1 MHEDP
6 LQHERAAWQL
16 GYRLVAGIDE
26 AGRGPLAGPV
36 VAAAVVLPIPF
47 PVTGIDDS
55 KKLTP
60 RRRADLFEK
69 ILAHAVAV
77 GVGRVDPSLID
88 RINILRASL
97 LAMEKAVADLAV
109 QPDYLLIDGT
119 FPIEMPLPQASLPKG
134 DARSLSIAA
143 ASIVAKVTRDRIM
156 DAYHDAYPQ
165 YGFSRH
171 KGYPTRAHREAI
183 RAFGC
188 CPIHRRSFRGVKE
201 GG

>member
-1 MHEDP
+1 
-6 LQHERAAWQL
+6 
-16 GYRLVAGIDE
+16 
-26 AGRGPLAGPV
+26 
-36 VAAAVVLPIPF
+36 
-47 PVTGIDDS
+47 
-55 KKLTP
+55 
-60 RRRADLFEK
+60 
-69 ILAHAVAV
+69 
-77 GVGRVDPSLID
+77 VDPSLID

>member
-6 LQHERAAWQL
+6 LTHERAAWQL

-36 VAAAVVLPIPF
+36 VAAAVILPSPF
-47 PVTGIDDS
+47 PVAGIDDS
-55 KKLTP
+55 KKLSA
-60 RRRADLFEK
+60 RRRSELFDG
-69 ILAHAVAV
+69 ILAHAVGV
-77 GVGRVDPSLID
+77 GVGRVEPALID

-97 LAMEKAVADLAV
+97 LAMEKAVADLLV

-119 FPIEMPLPQASLPKG
+119 FTIETPLPQRALPKG

-156 DAYHDAYPQ
+156 DTYHEAYPQ
-165 YGFSRH
+165 FGFSRH

-183 RAFGC
+183 REFGC
-188 CPIHRRSFRGVKE
+188 CPIHRRSFKGVTE

>member
-1 MHEDP
+1 MQGDP
-6 LQHERAAWQL
+6 LKHEREAWHL
-16 GYRLVAGIDE
+16 GYRRVAGIDE

-36 VAAAVVLPIPF
+36 VAAAVILPASF

-55 KKLTP
+55 KRLTA
-60 RRRADLFEK
+60 RRRAHLFEE
-69 ILAHAVAV
+69 IRFHAVAV
-77 GVGRVDPSLID
+77 GVGRVDPPLID
-88 RINILRASL
+88 RLNILQASL
-97 LAMEKAVADLAV
+97 LAMEKAVAEMPV
-109 QPDYLLIDGT
+109 HPDYLLIDGT
-119 FPIEMPLPQASLPKG
+119 FPVGTPLPQVSLPKG

-156 DAYHDAYPQ
+156 EAYHEEYPQ
-165 YGFSRH
+165 FGFSRH

-188 CPIHRRSFRGVKE
+188 CPIHRRSFKGVKE